1 MGMIA
6 GKGYRADGEAAR
18 GFKAV
23 VEEGFALAGMS
34 LQDFLPMLRWV
45 DFQGVE
51 RRVAKVQERR
61 EAFLQRLIDEQR
73 KGADRCVEGE
83 KEKTMIRMLLELQTV
98 DPEYNTDQIIK
109 TLISTLLFAGT
120 DTSAVTTEWAMSVL
134 LNNPEMLKK
143 ARDEI
148 DGCVNE
154 GRLLQEADLPNLPY
168 LHCFI
173 NETLRLYPVAPLLL
187 PHEAAEDCIV
197 GGYNVPKGTMLLINA
212 WAIHRDPKTWEEPTK
227 FKPERFRDGGEGCK
241 MIPFGM
247 GRRRCPGEGLA
258 LRMVALA
265 LGTMI
270 QCFEWER
277 VGVEEVDMMEGVGLS
292 MPRAKPLE
300 ALCRPR
306 DAMIDFLSQL

>member
-73 KGADRCVEGE
+73 KGAGGEGE

-148 DGCVNE
+148 DGCVKE

-173 NETLRLYPVAPLLL
+173 NETLRLYPVASLLL

-227 FKPERFRDGGEGCK
+227 FKPERFRDGGGEGCK

-247 GRRRCPGEGLA
+247 GRRRCPGEGS
-258 LRMVALA
+258 R
-265 LGTMI
+265 
-270 QCFEWER
+270 
-277 VGVEEVDMMEGVGLS
+277 
-292 MPRAKPLE
+292 
-300 ALCRPR
+300 
-306 DAMIDFLSQL
+306 